1 MWIITQNGQRMINS
15 DKVSEI
21 FIDNTGSKVCA
32 LIDKTANYSVVL
44 GKYLSRDNS
53 KKVFDGVCSSIIS
66 SLPAMDIPSD
76 ADIDEWVKVQDT
88 VLSTYLSKTFIK

>member
-1 MWIITQNGQRMINS
+1 MWILTQNGQRMINS

-44 GKYLSRDNS
+44 GKYSSRDNS
-53 KKVFDGVCSSIIS
+53 KEVFDGLCSSIMGG
-66 SLPAMDIPSD
+66 LPAMDIPND
-76 ADIDEWVKVQDT
+76 ADVDEWVKVQDT
-88 VLSTYLSKTFIK
+88 LISTYLSKTFIK